1 MLKPS
6 QNLDSINFC
15 CNGMLYFLLSLG
27 INELN
32 NIPSQE
38 FVLKLRLNCRQLLIL
53 AAIHPQLGSGLEE
66 CKSNSSLMEWYVRLT
81 TVPLKD
87 YQECINY
94 SNHLLSIAVSSNA
107 SLNMFDEI
115 KGVMQGKLIAVVYT
129 LRTHWNQFSLGGIC
143 KQEWVHQCSFSIRG
157 GLQHLILIILIIH
170 ILVSYDQNISLIFLC
185 ERWIPCQAVP
195 SVLCLHY
202 RPETAHCSTKDAYTS
217 EITFLAL

>member
-1 MLKPS
+1 
-6 QNLDSINFC
+6 
-15 CNGMLYFLLSLG
+15 MLYFLLSLG

-143 KQEWVHQCSFSIRG
+143 KQEWVHQCSFSILG
-157 GLQHLILIILIIH
+157 GYNHCIMKTLIISH
-170 ILVSYDQNISLIFLC
+170 DQNISLIFLC
-185 ERWIPCQAVP
+185 ERWIPCQALT

-202 RPETAHCSTKDAYTS
+202 RPETVHYSTKGAYTS
-217 EITFLAL
+217 EITFLALHPWMR